1 MKKSRNLQVILFLW
15 TILLDYFPVNAE
27 RTHEMMYDPISGAS
41 CFRRLNGTHQT
52 GCSSSSSGSVGA
64 LHVIKTLDDINF
76 LLNNPPS
83 PPYAPVI
90 PPRFFTRTNLLRLKN
105 EGGKNISV
113 VILVNGIDNQT
124 QSFSHELTCPNQY
137 SNINNS
143 TCEPTRPETLWNPFG
158 TGLLHE
164 DFPFPIYY
172 VADPDEKKKILDCF
186 DKFNNFDYDTQA
198 TRSLCSVQVNT
209 FMSAAV
215 SSEVCMRRTNFV
227 NNLSRTRYCDP
238 LEGRNIYATLFP
250 RNQTAATD
258 IVDKEEKLIMVTTR
272 LDTTSM
278 FDGVGLGAM
287 DSLLSYATLVNV
299 AHVLA
304 RLLPQQKNEPYNILF
319 VVFNGETYDYIG
331 SQRFVYDIQN
341 KAFPTRSTR
350 TKPIDF
356 DNIALMIDIG
366 ALDDMFEIN
375 LHSRRDIPLA
385 TDFLGKVRNYT
396 QTYGLKLQFNSVVSE
411 NLPPTSAQS
420 FLRSNLTFPAVILN
434 AKPSNRFYHSI
445 YDDQYNVD
453 FVYGN
458 TTMDFSVLME
468 NELARDHFH
477 VDSIQ
482 MKVRNVSSAIAL
494 GLYEMLSGTVYESNK
509 LANPILVDEF
519 LFCFL
524 QMADCPL
531 FKAASHPSS
540 QLKPPIP
547 PLRYISVLGASQ
559 EASGWSYRLLG
570 YILSQRMTEVSKENC
585 THLPLHWF
593 AGYDGKGECRMTTQ
607 NYSVAM
613 SPAFLIEDYDWK
625 SGQYST
631 WTEST
636 WSQLSARIFLRPSKT
651 HETIT
656 LSIGIIVALLSF
668 CLIYLINSRSEVL
681 FEDAPTRS
689 SITEPAAC

>member
-1 MKKSRNLQVILFLW
+1 MKETRNLQVILFLW
-15 TILLDYFPVNAE
+15 TIICFYFPANAK
-27 RTHEMMYDPISGAS
+27 RTHEMMYEPISGAS

-64 LHVIKTLDDINF
+64 LHVVKTIEDINF

-90 PPRFFTRTNLLRLKN
+90 PPPFFTRTNLLRLKN

-113 VILVNGIDNQT
+113 VILVNRTDNMT
-124 QSFSHELTCPNQY
+124 QFSHELTCPNQY
-137 SNINNS
+137 SNINNF
-143 TCEPTRPETLWNPFG
+143 TCDATRPETLWNPFG

-186 DKFNNFDYDTQA
+186 DKFNNFDYETQA
-198 TRSLCSVQVNT
+198 TRSLCSVQVKT

-250 RNQTAATD
+250 RNQTD
-258 IVDKEEKLIMVTTR
+258 GGKREVDPEEKFIMVTTR

-287 DSLLSYATLVNV
+287 DSLLSYAVLVNV

-304 RLLPQQKNEPYNILF
+304 RQPRLKNDKYNILF

-331 SQRFVYDIQN
+331 SQRFVYDMSN
-341 KAFPTRSTR
+341 KSFPTLSTH

-366 ALDDMFEIN
+366 ALDEMNEIN
-375 LHSRRDIPLA
+375 LHSRQDIQLA
-385 TDFLGKVRNYT
+385 TDFLTKIRFYSNKFHLKVN
-396 QTYGLKLQFNSVVSE
+396 FNSVLSE

-420 FLRSNLTFPAVILN
+420 FLRANLTFPAVILN
-434 AKPSNRFYHSI
+434 SKPTNKFYHSI
-445 YDDQYNVD
+445 YDDQYNIA
-453 FVYGN
+453 FSYGN
-458 TTMDFSVLME
+458 TSMDFSVLME
-468 NELARDHFH
+468 TDLAPDHFH
-477 VDSIQ
+477 VDSVQ
-482 MKVRNVSSAIAL
+482 MKIRNVSSALAL
-494 GLYEMLSGTVYESNK
+494 GLYEILSGEVYNGDK

-531 FKAASHPSS
+531 FKAASHPNNQVRS
-540 QLKPPIP
+540 PIP
-547 PLRYISVLGASQ
+547 PLRYISVQGASQ

-570 YILSQRMTEVSKENC
+570 YVLSQKITEVKKENC
-585 THLPLHWF
+585 TYLPLHWF
-593 AGYDGKGECRMTTQ
+593 AGYDGKGECRLTTQ

-613 SPAFLIEDYDWK
+613 SPAFLIDDYDWK

-656 LSIGIIVALLSF
+656 LSLGIIVAILSF
-668 CLIYLINSRSEVL
+668 FIVYLINSRSEVL

>member
-1 MKKSRNLQVILFLW
+1 MKKSRNLQVIFILW
-15 TILLDYFPVNAE
+15 TILCVYFPANAE
-27 RTHEMMYDPISGAS
+27 RTHEMMYEPISGAS

-64 LHVIKTLDDINF
+64 LHVVKTIEDINF

-90 PPRFFTRTNLLRLKN
+90 PPPFFTRTNLLRLKN

-113 VILVNGIDNQT
+113 VILVNRTDNMT
-124 QSFSHELTCPNQY
+124 QFSHELTCPNQY
-137 SNINNS
+137 SNINNF
-143 TCEPTRPETLWNPFG
+143 TCDATRPETLWNPFG

-186 DKFNNFDYDTQA
+186 EKFNNFDYDTQA

-215 SSEVCMRRTNFV
+215 SSEVCIRRTNFV

-250 RNQTAATD
+250 RNQTD
-258 IVDKEEKLIMVTTR
+258 EKREVDKEEKLIMVTTR

-299 AHVLA
+299 AHMLA
-304 RLLPQQKNEPYNILF
+304 RLLPQHKNEKYNILF

-350 TKPIDF
+350 TNPIDF

-366 ALDDMFEIN
+366 ALDEMNEIN
-375 LHSRRDIPLA
+375 LHSRQNIQLA
-385 TDFLGKVRNYT
+385 SEFLGKVRNYST
-396 QTYGLKLQFNSVVSE
+396 EYDLKVKFNSVLSE

-420 FLRSNLTFPAVILN
+420 FLRANLSFPAVILN
-434 AKPSNRFYHSI
+434 SKPANKFYHSI
-445 YDDQYNVD
+445 YDDQYNIG
-453 FVYGN
+453 FSYGN

-468 NELARDHFH
+468 NELARDHFQ
-477 VDSIQ
+477 VDSVQ
-482 MKVRNVSSAIAL
+482 MKIRNVSSALAL
-494 GLYEMLSGTVYESNK
+494 GLYEILTGVVYYDNK

-531 FKAASHPSS
+531 FKAASHPNS
-540 QLKPPIP
+540 QIRLPIP
-547 PLRYISVLGASQ
+547 PLRYISVQGASQ

-570 YILSQRMTEVSKENC
+570 YILSQKITEINKENC
-585 THLPLHWF
+585 TYLPLHWF

-613 SPAFLIEDYDWK
+613 SPAFLIDDYDWK

-656 LSIGIIVALLSF
+656 LSIGIVVAILSF
-668 CLIYLINSRSEVL
+668 CIVYLINSRSEVL
-681 FEDAPTRS
+681 FEDAPSRS